1 MRKIL
6 IIGANSYI
14 GTSFEEYILNS
25 KVKYIVDTVDVIDG
39 SWRERSFTGY
49 DTIIH
54 VAGIAHIKE
63 SEDNKDLY
71 YKVNYELAVEVAS
84 KAKAEGIKQ
93 FIFLS
98 SMSVYGM
105 DIGIIT
111 KKTYPN
117 PVTNYGKSKLMAEN
131 DIRKIEDAEF
141 KVAVVRPPMIYGEGC
156 KGNYNAL
163 IKFAEKMPIFPNVD
177 NRRSMLRIDIVYL
190 SVPKIFQKILD
201 AIGMVIGIL
210 FYGYAFKASL
220 TAVEEAFR
228 GGSSSP
234 AMQIPMYIIY
244 MSAAIGFGLA
254 ILRQIQIIVMTL
266 WGASHR
272 QEEQTNCKG
281 GDEEC

>member
-1 MRKIL
+1 MRVLKWLDENLEEFIL
-6 IIGANSYI
+6 MILLIAMSCAIMLQIVMRYFFSASL
-14 GTSFEEYILNS
+14 TWTEEFARYCF
-25 KVKYIVDTVDVIDG
+25 V
-39 SWRERSFTGY
+39 WTGM
-49 DTIIH
+49 
-54 VAGIAHIKE
+54 
-63 SEDNKDLY
+63 
-71 YKVNYELAVEVAS
+71 
-84 KAKAEGIKQ
+84 
-93 FIFLS
+93 LS
-98 SMSVYGM
+98 LGYCLKRG
-105 DIGIIT
+105 
-111 KKTYPN
+111 
-117 PVTNYGKSKLMAEN
+117 
-131 DIRKIEDAEF
+131 
-141 KVAVVRPPMIYGEGC
+141 
-156 KGNYNAL
+156 
-163 IKFAEKMPIFPNVD
+163 
-177 NRRSMLRIDIVYL
+177 SMLRIDIVYL

>member
-25 KVKYIVDTVDVIDG
+25 EGNYIVDTVDVIDG
-39 SWRERSFTGY
+39 SWRERSFKGY

-71 YKVNYELAVEVAS
+71 YKVNYELAVEVAN
-84 KAKAEGIKQ
+84 KAKEEGIKQ

-156 KGNYNAL
+156 KVNYNAL

-177 NRRSMLRIDIVYL
+177 NRRSMLRIDTLCSYLKDLIDNEKNGLFFPQDKEYVCTSDMVKNIAKDKGREIHLTKGLNGLVWLAKKMPGRIGRLANKAFGTLVYE
-190 SVPKIFQKILD
+190 SDMK
-201 AIGMVIGIL
+201 
-210 FYGYAFKASL
+210 
-220 TAVEEAFR
+220 
-228 GGSSSP
+228 
-234 AMQIPMYIIY
+234 
-244 MSAAIGFGLA
+244 
-254 ILRQIQIIVMTL
+254 
-266 WGASHR
+266 
-272 QEEQTNCKG
+272 
-281 GDEEC
+281 